1 MQECCSNLQE
11 GVFGKSIL
19 LLVENQANF
28 EQGVKPAS
36 LLEVQNEEVRK
47 IIDNCLGEEDERMSA
62 QEILEHTFLA
72 VEPDVV
78 LLAADPAHVHLT
90 LQVVFKGM
98 DKLSVKFDFNVETD
112 TAEQVVREMVKL
124 AWCDITL

>member
-1 MQECCSNLQE
+1 MI
-11 GVFGKSIL
+11 FIFYIL
-19 LLVENQANF
+19 LK
-28 EQGVKPAS
+28 GVKPAS
-36 LLEVQNEEVRK
+36 LLEVQNEEVRS
-47 IIDNCLGEEDERMSA
+47 IIENCLGNEDERMSA
-62 QEILEHTFLA
+62 QDILEHTFLA

-112 TAEQVVREMVKL
+112 TAEQVVREMVFVL
-124 AWCDITL
+124 H

>member
-1 MQECCSNLQE
+1 MD
-11 GVFGKSIL
+11 
-19 LLVENQANF
+19 
-28 EQGVKPAS
+28 
-36 LLEVQNEEVRK
+36 
-47 IIDNCLGEEDERMSA
+47 IIDNCLGNEDERMSA

-78 LLAADPAHVHLT
+78 LLAADPAQVHLT

-112 TAEQVVREMVKL
+112 TAEQVVREMVSVL
-124 AWCDITL
+124 FYSVLH

>member
-1 MQECCSNLQE
+1 
-11 GVFGKSIL
+11 
-19 LLVENQANF
+19 
-28 EQGVKPAS
+28 
-36 LLEVQNEEVRK
+36 
-47 IIDNCLGEEDERMSA
+47 MSA

-78 LLAADPAHVHLT
+78 LLAADPAQVHLT

-112 TAEQVVREMVKL
+112 TAEQVVREMVSSLPFFLCYINRVEKKL
-124 AWCDITL
+124 TCFIL

>member
-1 MQECCSNLQE
+1 M
-11 GVFGKSIL
+11 
-19 LLVENQANF
+19 
-28 EQGVKPAS
+28 
-36 LLEVQNEEVRK
+36 EVQNEEVRK
-47 IIDNCLGEEDERMSA
+47 IIDNCLGEEDERMTA
-62 QEILEHTFLA
+62 QDILEHTFLA

-112 TAEQVVREMVKL
+112 TAEQVVREMVKKKKKKKL
-124 AWCDITL
+124 YLVLHYPLN